1 MGGAGVQARELAR
14 RAIHITRH
22 RGKLCAL
29 ADEQLAAGAADAFGG
44 VGARGLLRPKKQLA
58 APWKIDYSCGAAGVL
73 GGPDAAVVEVLP
85 DGIDGGE
92 EILLQLG
99 CEEVVYVQRS
109 ARGVAQPQDI
119 AAGSWTPATGVYAG
133 RIATRD
139 FRMRIGDPSAP
150 KDQKLIEDWSE
161 KVLLKLQN
169 LKPGNWLPAEG
180 L

>member
-14 RAIHITRH
+14 RAYWRPAPPTRS
-22 RGKLCAL
+22 
-29 ADEQLAAGAADAFGG
+29 G
-44 VGARGLLRPKKQLA
+44 VWVLEDYSDPRSSWRLR
-58 APWKIDYSCGAAGVL
+58 WKIDYSCGAAGVL

-119 AAGSWTPATGVYAG
+119 AAGSWTPPTGVYAE

-169 LKPGNWLPAEG
+169 LKPGNWLPEG